1 MLAEDAMLLIQDIR
15 MKLEKLKV
23 LDKMNERLSNIE
35 YDRKDIKGN
44 VAKLE
49 EGLNSVNSDVAEI
62 KQDLEK
68 NAEKEKLEELEN
80 EVQELRNRSRRNNLV
95 FYNVPEKAEGQ
106 ECAEFI
112 QDLIAT
118 HMGLEILCGH
128 VETERAHRTPTRRAK
143 NSHKKKPRPIHVSF
157 LRYTD
162 KVKILSNAAARIKDN
177 PFQGNLIGIGADFA
191 KRTQERRKEL
201 VPYKKHIQ
209 KKMGQ
214 ERKVFIAYSATL
226 KYLDENGQENIVRN
240 EEFKKMKSEMEK
252 K

>member
-1 MLAEDAMLLIQDIR
+1 

-23 LDKMNERLSNIE
+23 LEKMNERLSNIE
-35 YDRKDIKGN
+35 YEIKDIKGN

-68 NAEKEKLEELEN
+68 KAEKEKLEELEN
-80 EVQELRNRSRRNNLV
+80 EVEKLRNRSRRNNLV

-106 ECAEFI
+106 ESVEFI

-143 NSHKKKPRPIHVSF
+143 TPTRKS
-157 LRYTD
+157 
-162 KVKILSNAAARIKDN
+162 KD
-177 PFQGNLIGIGADFA
+177 PF
-191 KRTQERRKEL
+191 
-201 VPYKKHIQ
+201 
-209 KKMGQ
+209 M
-214 ERKVFIAYSATL
+214 
-226 KYLDENGQENIVRN
+226 
-240 EEFKKMKSEMEK
+240 
-252 K
+252 

>member
-1 MLAEDAMLLIQDIR
+1 

-35 YDRKDIKGN
+35 YEIKDIKGN

-49 EGLNSVNSDVAEI
+49 EGLNSVNSDVAEM

-68 NAEKEKLEELEN
+68 KAEKEKLEELEN
-80 EVQELRNRSRRNNLV
+80 EVEKLRNRSRRNNLV

-106 ECAEFI
+106 ESAEFF

-143 NSHKKKPRPIHVSF
+143 TATRKS
-157 LRYTD
+157 
-162 KVKILSNAAARIKDN
+162 KD
-177 PFQGNLIGIGADFA
+177 PF
-191 KRTQERRKEL
+191 
-201 VPYKKHIQ
+201 
-209 KKMGQ
+209 M
-214 ERKVFIAYSATL
+214 
-226 KYLDENGQENIVRN
+226 
-240 EEFKKMKSEMEK
+240 
-252 K
+252 